1 MSLANYRINNLR
13 PARYHSMMDDMY
25 SSSVVSSMMSAL
37 ESAGID
43 LSKYA
48 DAVYNDC
55 VEDNFL
61 DKAQEDEMSL
71 DSAMNGMFGNMFSRL
86 GKGMCRLGLNGQM
99 AVKTTN
105 GYKTYDVKT
114 GRLTNVTQ
122 FCFDIGQEFFFVV
135 PTTKAKTGDILLID
149 GKPKCV
155 IENNNNKT
163 IKVMDYENSAIQE
176 IVPERHFFMGQMF
189 FYQKIVSMFGSNNF
203 LKKGK
208 GISGMMGMMFKM
220 NMLKSFTG
228 GDTFGSDGNGMNSL
242 MGMMLMNNMFGKDGD
257 TDLSEMFDFD
267 FEEADFDPTDDSE
280 ETPEEKKARLKA
292 ELAELEANEKK
303 A

>member
-1 MSLANYRINNLR
+1 MSIANYDLYKLDGLRSSLNAWSDMFHSPGISAALSSLEACGINISD
-13 PARYHSMMDDMY
+13 HSK
-25 SSSVVSSMMSAL
+25 SVLDSYL
-37 ESAGID
+37 ES
-43 LSKYA
+43 
-48 DAVYNDC
+48 
-55 VEDNFL
+55 
-61 DKAQEDEMSL
+61 QEEEEMSL
-71 DSAMNGMFGNMFSRL
+71 DSAMNGMFGDMFSRL

-99 AVKTTN
+99 AVKTSN

-155 IENNNNKT
+155 IENNANKT

-189 FYQKIVSMFGSNNF
+189 FYRKIVSMFGSNNF

-220 NMLKSFTG
+220 NMLKSFMG
-228 GDTFGSDGNGMNSL
+228 GDGFSAGNGDANSML
-242 MGMMLMNNMFGKDGD
+242 GMMMMSNMLGGKDGD
-257 TDLSEMFDFD
+257 MDLSEMFDFD
-267 FEEADFDPTDDSE
+267 FEEADFDPTTAVED

-292 ELAELEANEKK
+292 ELAALEAAEKK